1 MPLDLLPIELQ
12 CSFTRLLDP
21 IGLISLSQTSKHFR
35 HLIKPAKEHFVER
48 LLKLETLEEYGG
60 PTPCVDPTIVD
71 CMLDYGQVERND
83 IRWACTGCL
92 GLLPRRCFN
101 NRSILDFDYQK
112 PMRSSPQ
119 LDEPTS
125 WEPLAVTDSK
135 TKAEEGKTKEEG
147 ETREEWISLQLDPL
161 EEWPLLLPDAD
172 ESANKLSG
180 NNRQNRRCLECQY
193 QRGELRPLSDGLG
206 GNAKVPV
213 QANRPATFY
222 SDLDRYFPGI
232 SNYLGFEFPPAVENM
247 NLLLT
252 TPLNPLTQAEPIEQ
266 LMRMV
271 RCPRCTRW
279 KELRDFRLQIGHL
292 RGTRYQEEGGIR
304 YYVSD
309 DEYCENMDALL
320 KDACCNAC
328 FAKANGRLEL
338 GRALGSWFR
347 KLVDSRLRQVSRH
360 LKKHARSIPWH
371 MTYIEGVELTE
382 RVEGLEETVPC
393 LSKRHDSVLNE
404 EEIAQLKTYRA
415 HAICMWEQQYKD
427 KDWRRH
433 KITPPCVSTWAW
445 SHKLY
450 EDVLR
455 DLKTCKEKLGEQPEV
470 FAAWALDRDEST
482 WDYEVE
488 GALIR
493 ERERLWTERDYEGL
507 ASMGLG
513 C

>member
-1 MPLDLLPIELQ
+1 MPLDLLPTELQ
-12 CSFTRLLDP
+12 CSFIRLLDP

-35 HLIKPAKEHFVER
+35 HLINPAKEHFAER

-60 PTPCVDPTIVD
+60 PTPCVHPTIVG

-125 WEPLAVTDSK
+125 WEPLADTDRK
-135 TKAEEGKTKEEG
+135 TEAEG
-147 ETREEWISLQLDPL
+147 EKTSEEWISLQLDPL
-161 EEWPLLLPDAD
+161 EDWPLLLPDAD

-213 QANRPATFY
+213 QANRPAAFY
-222 SDLDRYFPGI
+222 SNLDRYFPGI
-232 SNYLGFEFPPAVENM
+232 SNYLGCEFPPAVENM
-247 NLLLT
+247 NLGPT
-252 TPLNPLTQAEPIEQ
+252 TPLSPITQADPIEQ
-266 LMRMV
+266 PMRMV
-271 RCPRCTRW
+271 RCPKCTRW
-279 KELRDFRLQIGHL
+279 KELRDFRLELGHL
-292 RGTRYQEEGGIR
+292 RGTRYREEGDNIWYR
-304 YYVSD
+304 ANE

-328 FAKANGRLEL
+328 FAQANGRLEL
-338 GRALGSWFR
+338 GRTLGSWFR
-347 KLVDSRLRQVSRH
+347 ELVDRRLRRVSRQ
-360 LKKHARSIPWH
+360 LKEHARSIPWD

-393 LSKRHDSVLNE
+393 LSERHDSVLNE
-404 EEIAQLKTYRA
+404 EEIAQLKAYRA
-415 HAICMWEQQYKD
+415 HAICMWEQLYKD

-455 DLKTCKEKLGEQPEV
+455 DLKTCEEKLGEQPEV

-493 ERERLWTERDYEGL
+493 ERERELTERNYE
-507 ASMGLG
+507 
-513 C
+513 